1 MTSDER
7 RLTPP
12 NGSAMPQQ
20 QLTRSSQT
28 TRALALAVVDPDV
41 TALEGRG
48 SPPPELAA
56 WPRDIVSEQSL
67 QSFPASDPPSWTG
80 VSI

>member
-1 MTSDER
+1 MTP
-7 RLTPP
+7 L
-12 NGSAMPQQ
+12 
-20 QLTRSSQT
+20 
-28 TRALALAVVDPDV
+28 
-41 TALEGRG
+41 
-48 SPPPELAA
+48 PELAP